1 MKTMPMFLA
10 GLAVGVAIGIAIQ
23 GAYKDHYMRKVLIEH
38 GCAYY
43 AHDTGEF
50 VIVRKDGE

>member
-1 MKTMPMFLA
+1 MKFMPYFLA
-10 GLAVGVAIGIAIQ
+10 GLAIGVVIGIVVQ
-23 GAYKDHYMRKVLIEH
+23 GTYKDHYMRKVLIEH